1 MGTVIVCYDATRGNI
16 SHLPKGQAA
25 GYATGSGTV
34 PWTAADWA
42 QHPGAVRID
51 QDPAASDPTAD
62 VLDVEA
68 GAAGP
73 PVAAGWA
80 KRALVDYLTAK
91 RPGQRRPAIYMS
103 RSQVTAVCNALTAG
117 GVKSGVG
124 LWIAD
129 WSRTQ
134 AQAAAEVS
142 AASGPYPVI
151 GVQYSNAGLY
161 DISVFSA
168 AWLKEVSV
176 AQQPEPVKPPV
187 PPGQW
192 NDPNAWEWADVVT
205 AGVGKDGKFHLF
217 RLEGGHWVKVL

>member
-1 MGTVIVCYDATRGNI
+1 MTTVQVFDAIHANI
-16 SHLPKGQAA
+16 THLPKGQAA
-25 GYATGSGTV
+25 GYATGLGTHI

-42 QHPGAVRID
+42 AHPGAVRID

-62 VLDVEA
+62 VLDVES

-73 PVAAGWA
+73 SVAPGWA
-80 KRALVDYLTAK
+80 KRAQVDYLTAK
-91 RPGQRRPAIYMS
+91 RPGQRRPAVYMS
-103 RSQVTAVCNALTAG
+103 RFQVTAVCNALAAAG
-117 GVKSGVG
+117 QAGVG

-129 WSRTQ
+129 WSMTR
-134 AQAAAEVS
+134 AAAEAEVN
-142 AASGPYPVI
+142 AASGPFPVV

-176 AQQPEPVKPPV
+176 TAPAKPPV

-192 NDPNAWEWADVVT
+192 LNPAEFTWKDAYMT
-205 AGVGKDGKFHLF
+205 GVGLDGALHLF
-217 RLEGGHWVKVL
+217 RLENGKWVKVR

>member
-1 MGTVIVCYDATRGNI
+1 MSTVVVYDATHDDI

-25 GYATGSGTV
+25 GYATGRGTV

-73 PVAAGWA
+73 GVAAGWA
-80 KRALVDYLTAK
+80 KRALADYLTAK

-103 RSQVTAVCNALTAG
+103 RSQVTAVCDALAAG
-117 GVKSGVG
+117 RHVTGVG

-129 WSRTQ
+129 WGKTQ

-151 GVQYSNAGLY
+151 GVQYANAGLY

-176 AQQPEPVKPPV
+176 PVNVTPPPV

-192 NDPNAWEWADVVT
+192 KDPAEWTWKDAYVT
-205 AGVGKDGKFHLF
+205 GVGLDGALHLF
-217 RLEGGHWVKVL
+217 RLENGRWVKVR